1 MNTIGR
7 GQSLAYKYQATL
19 PQPSFPLSSD
29 IHAARSLCPLP
40 SSTIPHL
47 RSFDMVLLI
56 KNKHASFED
65 VARLSLPPAGD
76 TPTSGR
82 LAKLGM
88 QRLRNAGVP
97 KAMSLPHINLFV
109 EGGSLGAVLNADL
122 HKLKPKELIARRVK
136 SAKEDLRQL
145 FDNATA
151 SDSGISSSLDS
162 SVSLAVSV
170 PTPLDEK
177 DEDDEDHIHRLT
189 AIAQSWLDFERLFS
203 QSRSRFDQT
212 IEEARHNFC
221 QALVQSLSDH
231 SPVASPLQF
240 SSDLADL
247 PSFDPVSSL
256 PGYSPAPSFT
266 TWTNQTTIT
275 CPQFESSVLN
285 GKPNQLPE
293 FSDEELQREFD
304 KFSFHSSQDEEWTS
318 EVESRKQNAINRAL
332 LDMKRKLAF
341 PVPRLSSYFSD
352 DSLADTAAQQTFV
365 NPPPSCSSVSCKGD
379 DNDSS
384 YSADKEDETED
395 NDKSVSLSTTPPDS
409 PVGAPLPVVDD
420 AAKQADPEFG
430 AEHIDDGIENVSEA
444 LAPYVPRFLTCI
456 PEESLADEYENEPI
470 TEPPALSFRRPGSQ
484 YRKIS
489 SFTRQCTSILDP
501 IYENENSSP
510 VANTGKTLRRVGNFV
525 DLRIPVI
532 LSTVSSTSSIESTC
546 ETVSVR
552 DEASLPE
559 PQGQRLRRVPG
570 YLDLRKA
577 FSRTDMSTGTP
588 SSLYSTSEHSL
599 QGRYSFEERQCS
611 SNLQEGCKVRPV
623 SPGRLKE
630 GYAKPPIPPKP
641 SGFLS
646 HQKRIQR
653 SSAASA
659 TSEPSSLCSRC
670 DPLSSL
676 PLWSC
681 AKITRSTGKRG
692 RPIGEST
699 KALKKRLDSV
709 RIDPETIHGHPAPQD
724 DEKRPSILSINASR
738 RAKVWNCRKR
748 EKNVPKPTA
757 MRHTEKQKI
766 PQNKIGR
773 IFWRP

>member
-1 MNTIGR
+1 M
-7 GQSLAYKYQATL
+7 
-19 PQPSFPLSSD
+19 
-29 IHAARSLCPLP
+29 
-40 SSTIPHL
+40 
-47 RSFDMVLLI
+47 
-56 KNKHASFED
+56 
-65 VARLSLPPAGD
+65 
-76 TPTSGR
+76 
-82 LAKLGM
+82 
-88 QRLRNAGVP
+88 
-97 KAMSLPHINLFV
+97 
-109 EGGSLGAVLNADL
+109 LNADL

-145 FDNATA
+145 FDNASLKQRVEHTRSPSGSVSAEIASPRRATLSREVEIPSVSLDNVALLGEASSVGIEPLAGSRCPYMDRRSKRSSKKIKVEAERRDEGGAATPSDFGTSSSLDNVSLKHCLEPARPPDGCIEFTSSRTA

-212 IEEARHNFC
+212 IEEARRNFC

-231 SPVASPLQF
+231 SSVASPLQF

-247 PSFDPVSSL
+247 PSFDPVSSS

-352 DSLADTAAQQTFV
+352 DSLADIAAQQTFV

-420 AAKQADPEFG
+420 AAVPACPAKLCLSSQMDDPTPNEKQADPEFG

-501 IYENENSSP
+501 IYEVDSAPTAPLAEGTGPSEVALSDAGTSAATTDAENENSSP

-525 DLRIPVI
+525 DLR
-532 LSTVSSTSSIESTC
+532 VSHCDIAVFIS
-546 ETVSVR
+546 
-552 DEASLPE
+552 DGLWPD
-559 PQGQRLRRVPG
+559 PG
-570 YLDLRKA
+570 YTCDGVKYVVDRV
-577 FSRTDMSTGTP
+577 DMRDG
-588 SSLYSTSEHSL
+588 
-599 QGRYSFEERQCS
+599 
-611 SNLQEGCKVRPV
+611 V
-623 SPGRLKE
+623 
-630 GYAKPPIPPKP
+630 
-641 SGFLS
+641 
-646 HQKRIQR
+646 
-653 SSAASA
+653 
-659 TSEPSSLCSRC
+659 
-670 DPLSSL
+670 
-676 PLWSC
+676 C
-681 AKITRSTGKRG
+681 A
-692 RPIGEST
+692 
-699 KALKKRLDSV
+699 
-709 RIDPETIHGHPAPQD
+709 
-724 DEKRPSILSINASR
+724 
-738 RAKVWNCRKR
+738 
-748 EKNVPKPTA
+748 
-757 MRHTEKQKI
+757 
-766 PQNKIGR
+766 
-773 IFWRP
+773 